1 MIHYNLACTEDMQ
14 CTQEKSSE
22 ITFARIVMPAILAVS
37 IIGLICNYFWY
48 VFLGQSFNKL
58 ENSPLRSVI
67 FFSIHA
73 FSRIPSKN
81 LRFLQVLQ
89 IYTINSFLLNLNDM
103 TSFIL
108 YFSLNKTE
116 WLFKSFRYYDSAY
129 VTYFVYVYAPVWVVL
144 YTFGGSI
151 SFTSLYLIPTSLKL
165 YSPKGTLDSFIVY
178 TRIQMLYPRLKFL
191 SKTSIYVVSLFI
203 FIFSVVINVPI
214 NLSRTIVKTP
224 FQIGSNSTSVLATY
238 GD

>member
-1 MIHYNLACTEDMQ
+1 MHPRRVNWDQFYQSHDTSHSSCFDNRLDRQLLLVTVFWAHLFINFENIPL
-14 CTQEKSSE
+14 SSE
-22 ITFARIVMPAILAVS
+22 
-37 IIGLICNYFWY
+37 FW
-48 VFLGQSFNKL
+48 L
-58 ENSPLRSVI
+58 
-67 FFSIHA
+67 SIHA
-73 FSRIPSKN
+73 FSKVPSMN
-81 LRFLQVLQ
+81 SRFLKALQ
-89 IYTINSFLLNLNDM
+89 IYTFNSFLLNLNDM

-214 NLSRTIVKTP
+214 NLSRTIVKTR

-238 GD
+238 GDWNQSSCLIQ